1 MLPILWTARRPVPA
15 AKEKAMKQA
24 LVTVRYTLTGDA
36 EIFRKDMDMAAALI
50 AETPGLVW
58 KIWGFEAELG
68 FGLSAYLFESE
79 AAAYAFVTGPVIKSL
94 RDRPDISDV
103 IFEMAAVEPGLS
115 AMTGA
120 GPALTMRGIPQA
132 A

>member
-1 MLPILWTARRPVPA
+1 MRQT
-15 AKEKAMKQA
+15 
-24 LVTVRYTLTGDA
+24 LVTVRYTLTGDG
-36 EIFRKDMDMAAALI
+36 ETFRTDMDKAAALI

-58 KIWGFEAELG
+58 KIWGFEPDLG

-79 AAAYAFVTGPVIKSL
+79 AAAYAFVGGPVIQAL
-94 RDRPDISDV
+94 RARPDVSDV
-103 IFEMAAVEPGLS
+103 IFEMAGVDQDLS

-120 GPALTMRGIPQA
+120 STALATRNIPQA

>member
-1 MLPILWTARRPVPA
+1 MT
-15 AKEKAMKQA
+15 QA

-36 EIFRKDMDMAAALI
+36 ETFRKDMDKAVGLI
-50 AETPGLVW
+50 SETPGLVW
-58 KIWGFEAELG
+58 KIWGFEPELG

-79 AAAYAFVTGPVIKSL
+79 AAAYAFVGGPVIKAL
-94 RDRPDISDV
+94 RARSDVADV
-103 IFEMAAVEPGLS
+103 IFEMAGVDHGLS

>member
-1 MLPILWTARRPVPA
+1 MQ
-15 AKEKAMKQA
+15 QA

-36 EIFRKDMDMAAALI
+36 ENFRKDMDKAAALI

-58 KIWGFEAELG
+58 KIWGFEPDLG
-68 FGLSAYLFESE
+68 FGLSAYLFDSV
-79 AAAYAFVTGPVIKSL
+79 AAAYAFVGGPVIQAL
-94 RDRPDISDV
+94 RGRPDVEDV
-103 IFEMAAVEPGLS
+103 IFEMAAVEHGLS